1 VRGTVVVTGASTG
14 IGEASARQ
22 LSRLGFDVVAGVRSE
37 EAAARA
43 REAGLEPV
51 RLDVTDAESVA
62 AAATFVEARVGDRG
76 LDGLVN
82 NAGVAVSGPVEL
94 VPLDEWRRQLEVN
107 LIGQVAVTQTLLPA
121 LLRRRG
127 RVVMVSSIGGRVA
140 APLFGPYSASKFGLE
155 AVSDALRREVAELGV
170 RVVVVEPGA
179 IATPIWE
186 RGIAAADA
194 LWDAM
199 PPLAHARYGPLVATL
214 RGQAEQ
220 AAVNGEPPEAVARIV
235 VSALTAPT
243 PRTRYVIGRDARI
256 QALLARALPA
266 RAMDALLAAVLK
278 ARS

>member
-51 RLDVTDAESVA
+51 RLDVTDTASVA
-62 AAATFVEARVGDRG
+62 AAAAFVEARVGDRG

-107 LIGQVAVTQTLLPA
+107 LIGQVAVTQALLPA

-179 IATPIWE
+179 IATPIWDKGITVGDE
-186 RGIAAADA
+186 IVARGDPTARARYSRLIDRVRAAADEMGSRG
-194 LWDAM
+194 L
-199 PPLAHARYGPLVATL
+199 PPS
-214 RGQAEQ
+214 
-220 AAVNGEPPEAVARIV
+220 AVAEVI
-235 VSALTAPT
+235 SEAMTAEK
-243 PRTRYVIGRDARI
+243 PRTRYLVGREAKLRARLA
-256 QALLARALPA
+256 QLLPDRALDALVA
-266 RAMDALLAAVLK
+266 RAM
-278 ARS
+278 R

>member
-37 EAAARA
+37 EAASRA

-51 RLDVTDAESVA
+51 RLDVTDAGSVA
-62 AAATFVEARVGDRG
+62 AAAAFVEARVGDRG

-107 LIGQVAVTQTLLPA
+107 LIGQVAVTQALLPA

-170 RVVVVEPGA
+170 RVVIVEPGA
-179 IATPIWE
+179 IATPIWDKGITVGDE
-186 RGIAAADA
+186 IVARGDPTARARYARLIDRIRAAAEANARDG
-194 LWDAM
+194 L
-199 PPLAHARYGPLVATL
+199 PPS
-214 RGQAEQ
+214 
-220 AAVNGEPPEAVARIV
+220 AVAEVIGE
-235 VSALTAPT
+235 AMTAEK
-243 PRTRYVIGRDARI
+243 PRTRYLVGREAKVRARLA
-256 QALLARALPA
+256 QLLPDRALDALVA
-266 RAMDALLAAVLK
+266 RAM
-278 ARS
+278 R

>member
-1 VRGTVVVTGASTG
+1 MRGTVVVTGASTG

-22 LSRLGFDVVAGVRSE
+22 LSRLGFDVVAGVRSD

-51 RLDVTDAESVA
+51 RLDVTDAASVA
-62 AAATFVEARVGDRG
+62 EAAAFVEARVGDRG

-107 LIGQVAVTQTLLPA
+107 LIGQVAVTQALLPA

-179 IATPIWE
+179 IATPIWDKGITVGDE
-186 RGIAAADA
+186 IVARGDPTARARYSRLIDRTRAAAEANARDG
-194 LWDAM
+194 L
-199 PPLAHARYGPLVATL
+199 PPS
-214 RGQAEQ
+214 
-220 AAVNGEPPEAVARIV
+220 AVAEVI
-235 VSALTAPT
+235 SEAMTAEK
-243 PRTRYVIGRDARI
+243 PRTRYLVGREAKLRARLA
-256 QALLARALPA
+256 QLLPDRALDALVA
-266 RAMDALLAAVLK
+266 RAM
-278 ARS
+278 R